1 MLPIKLPPPA
11 FGFATVA
18 VATAA
23 ATVAVAVGISLCFI
37 LLCSYLALAPF
48 CASLSTAYLPTVIIL
63 VVALNQSVVYAARC
77 VSMQSD
83 RADQGGQVYCH

>member
-23 ATVAVAVGISLCFI
+23 ATVAVGISLCFI

-63 VVALNQSVVYAARC
+63 VVALNQSVAYAARC

-83 RADQGGQVYCH
+83 QGGQVYCL

>member
-18 VATAA
+18 AAPAAAT

-83 RADQGGQVYCH
+83 QGGQVYCH